1 MIFRKTTKIAEWDAY
16 ESGYKGE
23 NWADEAEKITKLGT
37 LGITKPT
44 ASKENDEINQGFFCV
59 DNAEKKLYTDMETI
73 EFGPTSSSR
82 GTSAGGGHISS
93 MPGFH

>member
-44 ASKENDEINQGFFCV
+44 AS
-59 DNAEKKLYTDMETI
+59 
-73 EFGPTSSSR
+73 
-82 GTSAGGGHISS
+82 
-93 MPGFH
+93 